1 MNNWAKL
8 IKFFIYTILFSLVA
22 SYSMALSSDWSVG
35 ETSKLR
41 LISAYSQNDS
51 KNFMI
56 GLEYQM
62 DPGWK
67 TYWKSPGDG
76 GFAQSISWEN
86 STNVKNVNILWP
98 TPIEFEILGL
108 TSLGYQNDIIFPL
121 EIELED
127 ELKNTFLNLHIT
139 FLICK
144 EICIPGDATIFLEI
158 PSGEKK
164 LTNNYY
170 DLEKALS
177 LLPKEDFNGSYL
189 KKINFNVFNDDK
201 HSTIQLIFESD
212 KNFVSPKIFLH
223 SPFGLPVIKNSLNY
237 SNDSKK
243 ITANFKFD
251 KDLISKNNF
260 PLEVSI
266 SDVNHNFKQVLNVE
280 VNDKPLRSKINQ
292 TFIYYILISLIAGLI
307 LNVMPCVFPVLSI
320 KLMSV
325 FSSNENNARVSFVT
339 TALGI
344 ISSFVLLGL
353 IFLLLQYFKVS
364 IAWGMQFQQPYFL
377 IFISLI
383 IFLFMMNMFG
393 QFEITLPPQISNLSF
408 FGTTN
413 NKNTKDFFNGFFA
426 TLMATPCSA
435 PFVGTAITAAF
446 TQSYAIGISIFLFM
460 GVGMS
465 LPYLLIALFPKLINY
480 LPKPGKWMIYIKYL
494 LGLLL
499 LATVLWLFNILLN
512 FFNYYFII
520 SLIIFF
526 LLLSYRQKIPF
537 QKNIISVI
545 VLLVIFSSSSFSFF
559 QQNRV
564 FEIEKDWL
572 NFYDIT
578 LDKLINENK
587 IVFLDITADWC
598 ATCQFN
604 KINVLNSETIISL
617 FKEND
622 VTLIRADWTKPNDK
636 INLFLEKYDRFGI
649 PFNAFFSPNFPEGIL
664 LSELLS
670 EKEMIDA
677 INKINNE

>member
-8 IKFFIYTILFSLVA
+8 IKFFIYTILFSLVT

-189 KKINFNVFNDDK
+189 KKINFNVFNDDT

-292 TFIYYILISLIAGLI
+292 TFIYYILISLLAGLI

-325 FSSNENNARVSFVT
+325 FSSNEHNARVSFVT

-393 QFEITLPPQISNLSF
+393 QFEITLPPKISNLSF

-446 TQSYAIGISIFLFM
+446 TQSYAIGIGIFLFM
-460 GVGMS
+460 GIGMS
-465 LPYLLIALFPKLINY
+465 LPYLLIALFPKLINF
-480 LPKPGKWMIYIKYL
+480 LPKPGKWMVYIKYF

-537 QKNIISVI
+537 KKNIISVI
-545 VLLVIFSSSSFSFF
+545 ILLVMFSSSSFSFF
-559 QQNRV
+559 QQTRV
-564 FEIEKDWL
+564 FDNEKDWL

-578 LDKLINENK
+578 LDNFINNNK

-617 FKEND
+617 FKKND

>member
-189 KKINFNVFNDDK
+189 KKINFNVFNDVT

-223 SPFGLPVIKNSLNY
+223 SPFGLPVIKNSLKY

-292 TFIYYILISLIAGLI
+292 TFIYYILISLLAGLI

-325 FSSNENNARVSFVT
+325 FSSNEHNARVSFVT

-480 LPKPGKWMIYIKYL
+480 LPKPGKWMVYIKYL

-649 PFNAFFSPNFPEGIL
+649 PFNAFFSNNFPEGLL

-670 EKEMIDA
+670 EKEMVNA

>member
-189 KKINFNVFNDDK
+189 KKINFNVFNDDT

-280 VNDKPLRSKINQ
+280 VNDKPLRSKINKS
-292 TFIYYILISLIAGLI
+292 FIYYILISLLAGLI

-393 QFEITLPPQISNLSF
+393 QFEITLPAQISNLSF

-537 QKNIISVI
+537 QKNIISVF

>member
-189 KKINFNVFNDDK
+189 KKINFNVFNDDT

-292 TFIYYILISLIAGLI
+292 TFIYYILISLLAGLI

-325 FSSNENNARVSFVT
+325 FSSNEHNARVSFVT
-339 TALGI
+339 KALGI

-393 QFEITLPPQISNLSF
+393 QFEIILPPQISNLSF

-413 NKNTKDFFNGFFA
+413 NKPPLTPDFAG
-426 TLMATPCSA
+426 
-435 PFVGTAITAAF
+435 
-446 TQSYAIGISIFLFM
+446 
-460 GVGMS
+460 
-465 LPYLLIALFPKLINY
+465 
-480 LPKPGKWMIYIKYL
+480 KPTSK
-494 LGLLL
+494 
-499 LATVLWLFNILLN
+499 AN
-512 FFNYYFII
+512 
-520 SLIIFF
+520 
-526 LLLSYRQKIPF
+526 
-537 QKNIISVI
+537 
-545 VLLVIFSSSSFSFF
+545 
-559 QQNRV
+559 
-564 FEIEKDWL
+564 
-572 NFYDIT
+572 
-578 LDKLINENK
+578 
-587 IVFLDITADWC
+587 
-598 ATCQFN
+598 
-604 KINVLNSETIISL
+604 
-617 FKEND
+617 
-622 VTLIRADWTKPNDK
+622 
-636 INLFLEKYDRFGI
+636 
-649 PFNAFFSPNFPEGIL
+649 
-664 LSELLS
+664 
-670 EKEMIDA
+670 
-677 INKINNE
+677 

>member
-127 ELKNTFLNLHIT
+127 ESKNTFLNLHIT

-189 KKINFNVFNDDK
+189 KKINFNVFNDDT

-292 TFIYYILISLIAGLI
+292 SFIYYILISLLAGLI

-325 FSSNENNARVSFVT
+325 FSSNEHNARVSFVT

-393 QFEITLPPQISNLSF
+393 QFEIILPPQISNLSF

-617 FKEND
+617 FKKND

>member
-292 TFIYYILISLIAGLI
+292 TFIYYILISLLAGLI

-325 FSSNENNARVSFVT
+325 FSSNEHNARVSFVT

-480 LPKPGKWMIYIKYL
+480 LPKPGKWMVYIKYL

-537 QKNIISVI
+537 QKNIISVF

-604 KINVLNSETIISL
+604 KINVLNSEPVISL

>member
-127 ELKNTFLNLHIT
+127 ESKNTFLNLHIT

-189 KKINFNVFNDDK
+189 KKINFNVFNDDT

-325 FSSNENNARVSFVT
+325 FSSNEHNARVSFVT

-480 LPKPGKWMIYIKYL
+480 LPKPGRWMIYIKYL

-578 LDKLINENK
+578 FDKLINENK

>member
-480 LPKPGKWMIYIKYL
+480 LPKPGKWMVYIKYL

-537 QKNIISVI
+537 QKNIISVF

-604 KINVLNSETIISL
+604 KINVLNSEPVISL

>member
-292 TFIYYILISLIAGLI
+292 SFIYYILISLLAGLI

-325 FSSNENNARVSFVT
+325 FSSNEHNARVSFVT

-480 LPKPGKWMIYIKYL
+480 LPKPGKWMVYIKYL

-537 QKNIISVI
+537 QKNIISVF

-604 KINVLNSETIISL
+604 KINVLNSEPVISL

>member
-189 KKINFNVFNDDK
+189 KKINFNVFNDDT

-292 TFIYYILISLIAGLI
+292 TFIYYILISLLAGLI

-325 FSSNENNARVSFVT
+325 FSSNEHNARVSFVT

-377 IFISLI
+377 IFISFI

-393 QFEITLPPQISNLSF
+393 QFEITLPAQISNLIF

-480 LPKPGKWMIYIKYL
+480 LPKPGKWMVYIKYL

-537 QKNIISVI
+537 QKNIISVF

>member
-189 KKINFNVFNDDK
+189 KKINFNVFNDDT

-292 TFIYYILISLIAGLI
+292 TFIYYILISLLAGLI

-325 FSSNENNARVSFVT
+325 FSSNEHNARVSFVT

-604 KINVLNSETIISL
+604 KINVLNSEKIISL

>member
-189 KKINFNVFNDDK
+189 KKINFNVFNDDT

-292 TFIYYILISLIAGLI
+292 TFIYYILISLLAGLI

-325 FSSNENNARVSFVT
+325 FSSNEHNARVSFVT

-480 LPKPGKWMIYIKYL
+480 LPKPGKWMVYIKYL

-537 QKNIISVI
+537 QKNIISVF

-604 KINVLNSETIISL
+604 KINVLNSEPVISL
-617 FKEND
+617 FEENN

>member
-189 KKINFNVFNDDK
+189 KKINFNVFNDDT

-325 FSSNENNARVSFVT
+325 FSSNEHNARVSFVT

-480 LPKPGKWMIYIKYL
+480 LPKPGKWMVYIKYL

-537 QKNIISVI
+537 QKNIISVF

-604 KINVLNSETIISL
+604 KINVLNSEPVISL

>member
-189 KKINFNVFNDDK
+189 KKINFNVFNDDT

-292 TFIYYILISLIAGLI
+292 SFIYYILISLLAGLI

-325 FSSNENNARVSFVT
+325 FSSNEHNARVSFVT

-537 QKNIISVI
+537 QKNIISVF

-604 KINVLNSETIISL
+604 KINVLNSEKIISL

-636 INLFLEKYDRFGI
+636 INFFLEKYDRFGI
-649 PFNAFFSPNFPEGIL
+649 PFNAFFSPNFPQGIL

-677 INKINNE
+677 VKKINNE

>member
-22 SYSMALSSDWSVG
+22 SYSIALSSDWSVG

-189 KKINFNVFNDDK
+189 KKINFNVYNDDT

-292 TFIYYILISLIAGLI
+292 TFIYYILISLLAGLI

-325 FSSNENNARVSFVT
+325 FSSNEHNARVSFVT

-353 IFLLLQYFKVS
+353 IFLLLQYFKIS

-465 LPYLLIALFPKLINY
+465 LPYLLIALFPKSINY

-537 QKNIISVI
+537 QKNIISVF

-578 LDKLINENK
+578 FDKLINENK

>member
-292 TFIYYILISLIAGLI
+292 TFIYYILISLLAGLI

-325 FSSNENNARVSFVT
+325 FSSNEHNARVSFVT

-480 LPKPGKWMIYIKYL
+480 LPKPGKWMVYIKYL

-537 QKNIISVI
+537 QKNIISVF

-604 KINVLNSETIISL
+604 KINVLNSEPVISL
-617 FKEND
+617 FEENN

-677 INKINNE
+677 VKKINNE

>member
-189 KKINFNVFNDDK
+189 KKINFNVFNDDT

-292 TFIYYILISLIAGLI
+292 SFIYYILISLLAGLI

-325 FSSNENNARVSFVT
+325 FSSNEHNARVSFVT

-344 ISSFVLLGL
+344 IFSFVLLGL

-460 GVGMS
+460 GIGMS

-480 LPKPGKWMIYIKYL
+480 LPKPGKWMVYIKYL

-604 KINVLNSETIISL
+604 KINVLNSEPVISL

-670 EKEMIDA
+670 EKEMIDS

>member
-177 LLPKEDFNGSYL
+177 LLPKDDFNGSYL
-189 KKINFNVFNDDK
+189 KKINFNVFNDDT

-223 SPFGLPVIKNSLNY
+223 SPFGLPVIKNSLKY
-237 SNDSKK
+237 SNDGKK

-292 TFIYYILISLIAGLI
+292 TFIYYILISLLAGLI

-325 FSSNENNARVSFVT
+325 FSSNEHNARVSFVT

-677 INKINNE
+677 VKKINNE

>member
-189 KKINFNVFNDDK
+189 KKINFNVFNDHT

-292 TFIYYILISLIAGLI
+292 SFIYYILISLLAGLI

-325 FSSNENNARVSFVT
+325 FSSNEHNARVSFVT

-677 INKINNE
+677 VKKINNE

>member
-189 KKINFNVFNDDK
+189 KKINFNVFNDVT

-292 TFIYYILISLIAGLI
+292 TFIYYILISLLAGLI

-325 FSSNENNARVSFVT
+325 FSSNEHNARVSFVT

-512 FFNYYFII
+512 FFNFFFII

-649 PFNAFFSPNFPEGIL
+649 PFNAFFSNNFPEGLL

-670 EKEMIDA
+670 EKEMVNA

>member
-1 MNNWAKL
+1 
-8 IKFFIYTILFSLVA
+8 
-22 SYSMALSSDWSVG
+22 
-35 ETSKLR
+35 
-41 LISAYSQNDS
+41 
-51 KNFMI
+51 
-56 GLEYQM
+56 
-62 DPGWK
+62 
-67 TYWKSPGDG
+67 
-76 GFAQSISWEN
+76 
-86 STNVKNVNILWP
+86 
-98 TPIEFEILGL
+98 
-108 TSLGYQNDIIFPL
+108 
-121 EIELED
+121 
-127 ELKNTFLNLHIT
+127 
-139 FLICK
+139 
-144 EICIPGDATIFLEI
+144 
-158 PSGEKK
+158 
-164 LTNNYY
+164 
-170 DLEKALS
+170 
-177 LLPKEDFNGSYL
+177 
-189 KKINFNVFNDDK
+189 
-201 HSTIQLIFESD
+201 
-212 KNFVSPKIFLH
+212 
-223 SPFGLPVIKNSLNY
+223 
-237 SNDSKK
+237 
-243 ITANFKFD
+243 
-251 KDLISKNNF
+251 
-260 PLEVSI
+260 
-266 SDVNHNFKQVLNVE
+266 
-280 VNDKPLRSKINQ
+280 
-292 TFIYYILISLIAGLI
+292 
-307 LNVMPCVFPVLSI
+307 
-320 KLMSV
+320 
-325 FSSNENNARVSFVT
+325 
-339 TALGI
+339 
-344 ISSFVLLGL
+344 
-353 IFLLLQYFKVS
+353 
-364 IAWGMQFQQPYFL
+364 
-377 IFISLI
+377 
-383 IFLFMMNMFG
+383 MMNMFG

-480 LPKPGKWMIYIKYL
+480 LPKPGKWMVYIKYL

-578 LDKLINENK
+578 FDKLINENK

-649 PFNAFFSPNFPEGIL
+649 PFNALFSPNFPEGIL

>member
-292 TFIYYILISLIAGLI
+292 TFIYYILISLLAGLI

-537 QKNIISVI
+537 QKNIISVF

-604 KINVLNSETIISL
+604 KINVLNSEPVISL

>member
-189 KKINFNVFNDDK
+189 KKINFNVFNDDT

-292 TFIYYILISLIAGLI
+292 TFIYYILISLLAGLI

-325 FSSNENNARVSFVT
+325 FSSNEHNARVSFVT

-344 ISSFVLLGL
+344 IFSFVLLGL

-393 QFEITLPPQISNLSF
+393 QFEITLPPEISNLIF

-435 PFVGTAITAAF
+435 PFVGIAITAAF

-480 LPKPGKWMIYIKYL
+480 LPKPGKWMVYIKYL